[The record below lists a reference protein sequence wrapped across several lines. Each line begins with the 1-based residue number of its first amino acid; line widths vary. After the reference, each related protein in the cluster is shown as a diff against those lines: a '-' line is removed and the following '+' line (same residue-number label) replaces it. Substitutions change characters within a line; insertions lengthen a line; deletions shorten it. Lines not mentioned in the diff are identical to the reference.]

1 VKSLTHL
8 SHSRM
13 EHDIEKL
20 LEQFPA
26 NRKELLIPILQQ
38 IQQETGSLNSAILE
52 RVGQHLS
59 IPSNKVYG
67 VATFYDHFRFR
78 ARGTYHF
85 QVCNG
90 TSCHL
95 FGNLTLLQELE
106 KRLNVKAGQ
115 TSRDGRFS
123 LELVQ
128 CLGAC
133 HHTPVVLLNGKPL
146 RQLTPETLG
155 RIIGSLEE

>member
-1 VKSLTHL
+1 
-8 SHSRM
+8 M

-20 LEQFPA
+20 LERFPA
-26 NRKELLIPILQQ
+26 NKKELLIPILQE

-52 RVGQHLS
+52 RVGRHLS
-59 IPSNKVYG
+59 IPANKVYG

-133 HHTPVVLLNGKPL
+133 HHTPVILLNGKPL
-146 RQLTPETLG
+146 RLSTPETLG